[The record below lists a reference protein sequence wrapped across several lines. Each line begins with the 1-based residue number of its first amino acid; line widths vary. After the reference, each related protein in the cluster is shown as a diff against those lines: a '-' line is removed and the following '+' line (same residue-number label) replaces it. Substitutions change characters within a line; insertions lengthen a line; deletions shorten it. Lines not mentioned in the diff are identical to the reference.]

1 MNSLKIK
8 KHVKEIK
15 CFLLFSPNVAIS
27 NKIKII
33 ATSERRLPK
42 VMRRIMREDKIY
54 YN

>member
-1 MNSLKIK
+1 MNLFKIK
-8 KHVKEIK
+8 KHIKEVK
-15 CFLLFSPNVAIS
+15 CLLLFDPNVSIS

-33 ATSERRLPK
+33 ATSEKRLPK